1 MPNHIHSIIIIKQPV
16 GAALRGRLSINM
28 GLKLNNISN
37 KNRISDGGPS
47 QGPSLAK
54 LSLPDI
60 VCRFKSLT
68 TKCYID
74 GVKNNNW
81 QPFNKHLWQRS
92 YYDHIIRSDIS
103 LNKIRK
109 YIVNNPATWDQDEH
123 NSNIN
128 NHNELIL

>member
-92 YYDHIIRSDIS
+92 YYDHIIRSNKSLKRIREYISGNPVNWKQDIDN
-103 LNKIRK
+103 L
-109 YIVNNPATWDQDEH
+109 
-123 NSNIN
+123 IN
-128 NHNELIL
+128 L